1 MLAVRRN
8 SAARRATNSAVAK
21 QGRKSAPASKYADV
35 GQIGEVIELVKTYVK
50 QETIGPL
57 KGIGRKIG
65 FGVAGA
71 ISLGAGL
78 FFIALG
84 LLRLVQ
90 TKIPRIAH
98 GAWSWV
104 PYLMVFTFCV
114 LVTAFALSR
123 ISKIEK
129 ELN

>member
-1 MLAVRRN
+1 
-8 SAARRATNSAVAK
+8 VAK
-21 QGRKSAPASKYADV
+21 KAPKSAPASKPGDA
-35 GQIGEVIELVKTYVK
+35 GQIGEVIDLVKAYAK

-65 FGVAGA
+65 LGVAGA
-71 ISLGAGL
+71 VCLGAGL
-78 FFIALG
+78 FFISLG

-104 PYLMVFTFCV
+104 PYLMVFAFCV
-114 LVTAFALSR
+114 GVTGFALSR
-123 ISKIEK
+123 ITKIEK

>member
-1 MLAVRRN
+1 MAN
-8 SAARRATNSAVAK
+8 KGQTST
-21 QGRKSAPASKYADV
+21 PASKPNDA
-35 GQIGEVIELVKTYVK
+35 GQIGEVIDLVKAYVK
-50 QETIGPL
+50 QETVGPL

-65 FGVAGA
+65 FGVAG
-71 ISLGAGL
+71 SLCLAASL
-78 FFIALG
+78 FFVSLG
-84 LLRLVQ
+84 LLRLLQ

-104 PYLMVFTFCV
+104 PYLAVFTFCV

>member
-1 MLAVRRN
+1 
-8 SAARRATNSAVAK
+8 VAK
-21 QGRKSAPASKYADV
+21 KGYTTPGSATKPISDDIGDV
-35 GQIGEVIELVKTYVK
+35 IDLVKTYAK
-50 QETIGPL
+50 QETLGPL

-65 FGVAGA
+65 LGLAGA
-71 ISLGAGL
+71 LSLGVGL
-78 FFIALG
+78 LLISLG

-90 TKIPRIAH
+90 TKIPRIAQ

-104 PYLMVFTFCV
+104 PYCIVFTFCV

>member
-1 MLAVRRN
+1 MAN
-8 SAARRATNSAVAK
+8 KGQTTSASATKPVSDEI
-21 QGRKSAPASKYADV
+21 GDV
-35 GQIGEVIELVKTYVK
+35 FDLVKTYAK
-50 QETIGPL
+50 QETLGPL

-65 FGVAGA
+65 LGLAGA
-71 ISLGAGL
+71 FCLGVGL
-78 FFIALG
+78 FLISLG

-90 TKIPRIAH
+90 TKLPRIAQ

-104 PYLMVFTFCV
+104 PYLIVFAFCALITTF
-114 LVTAFALSR
+114 AMSR

>member
-1 MLAVRRN
+1 MADKGKN
-8 SAARRATNSAVAK
+8 ASASAK
-21 QGRKSAPASKYADV
+21 KADT
-35 GQIGEVIELVKTYVK
+35 GQIGEVIELVKAYAK
-50 QETIGPL
+50 QETVGPL

-65 FGVAGA
+65 LGLAGA
-71 ISLGAGL
+71 VSLSMGL

-90 TKIPRIAH
+90 TKLPRLTE

-104 PYLMVFTFCV
+104 PYVMIFAFCV
-114 LVTAFALSR
+114 IVTVFALSR